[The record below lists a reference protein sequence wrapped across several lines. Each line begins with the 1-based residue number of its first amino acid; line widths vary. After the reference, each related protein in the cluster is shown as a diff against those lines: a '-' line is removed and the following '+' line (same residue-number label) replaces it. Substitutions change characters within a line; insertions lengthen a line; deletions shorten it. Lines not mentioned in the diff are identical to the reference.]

1 MKDTDWQILSE
12 LYKNPNITRV
22 AERLYKT
29 QSAVTKRLQSMEEG
43 FGTRIVERTSKGLVF
58 TETGAFLAKQ
68 AEKYLRLE
76 EETRQGLRDL
86 QAAETQS
93 LVIGSAY
100 TYTKYSLDQVL
111 RPFSAKH
118 PRVSYR
124 IVNKQSDLLHDM
136 LLSGEIDAAFIRS
149 DYYKGVNRILV
160 DYTQAYC
167 VTREPIAL
175 SMLPRLTR
183 VGYQTNDLTNA
194 QVAEWWEDCFGTP
207 LPAVSVDAGYI
218 EFAFRNVLAGN
229 TYMLC
234 FLPDNF
240 VNEYGLCL
248 TPLIKSSGSPVM
260 RRSWFIY
267 PQDKRRS
274 ALMEEFIRYVE
285 TEVAVKDACL
295 LL

>member
-194 QVAEWWEDCFGTP
+194 QIADWWEDCFGTP

-218 EFAFRNVLAGN
+218 EFAFRNLLA
-229 TYMLC
+229 TDSYMLC

>member
-93 LVIGSAY
+93 MVIGSAY

-136 LLSGEIDAAFIRS
+136 LLGGEIDAAFIRS

-194 QVAEWWEDCFGTP
+194 QIAEWWEDCFGTP

>member
-93 LVIGSAY
+93 MVIGSAY

>member
-29 QSAVTKRLQSMEEG
+29 QSAVTKRLQSMEES
-43 FGTRIVERTSKGLVF
+43 FDTRIVERTPKGLVF
-58 TETGAFLAKQ
+58 TEAGAFLAKQ

-86 QAAETQS
+86 QAAETRS
-93 LVIGSAY
+93 LALGSAY
-100 TYTKYSLDQVL
+100 TYTKYSLDRVL
-111 RPFSAKH
+111 KPFSETH
-118 PRVSYR
+118 PQINYR
-124 IVNKQSDLLHDM
+124 IVNKQSDILHDM
-136 LLSGEIDAAFIRS
+136 LLRGEIDAAFIRS
-149 DYYKGVNRILV
+149 DYYNGVNRILV

-167 VTREPIAL
+167 VTREPVAL
-175 SMLPRLTR
+175 SMLPKLTR
-183 VGYQTNDLTNA
+183 VGYQTNALTNA
-194 QVAEWWEDCFGTP
+194 QIADWWEDCFDTP
-207 LPAVSVDAGYI
+207 LPTVSVDAGYI
-218 EFAFRNVLAGN
+218 EFAFRNVRGGN
-229 TYMLC
+229 AYMLC

-240 VNEYGLCL
+240 VNEHGLCL

-274 ALMEEFIRYVE
+274 ALMEDFIHYVE

>member
-194 QVAEWWEDCFGTP
+194 QIAEWWEDCFGTP

>member
-194 QVAEWWEDCFGTP
+194 QIAEWWEDCFGTP

-218 EFAFRNVLAGN
+218 EFAFRNLLS
-229 TYMLC
+229 TDSYMLC

>member
-136 LLSGEIDAAFIRS
+136 LLGGEIDAAFIRS

-194 QVAEWWEDCFGTP
+194 QIAEWWEDCFGTP

>member
-136 LLSGEIDAAFIRS
+136 LLGGEIDAAFIRS

>member
-118 PRVSYR
+118 PQVSYR

-194 QVAEWWEDCFGTP
+194 QIADWWEDCFGTP

-218 EFAFRNVLAGN
+218 EFAFRNLLS
-229 TYMLC
+229 TDSYMLC

>member
-29 QSAVTKRLQSMEEG
+29 QSAVTKRLQSMEES
-43 FGTRIVERTSKGLVF
+43 FGTRIVERTSHGLVF
-58 TETGAFLAKQ
+58 TEAGSFLAKQ

-100 TYTKYSLDQVL
+100 TYTKYNLDHVL
-111 RPFSAKH
+111 KPFSLQH
-118 PRVSYR
+118 PRISYR

-136 LLSGEIDAAFIRS
+136 LLAGELDAAFIRS

-167 VTREPIAL
+167 VTRDPIDL
-175 SMLPRLTR
+175 SVLPGLTR
-183 VGYQTNDLTNA
+183 VGYQTNALTSA
-194 QVAEWWEDCFGTP
+194 QLAEWWEDCFSTP
-207 LPAVSVDAGYI
+207 VPPVSVDAGYI
-218 EFAFRNVLAGN
+218 EFAFRKLLEGN
-229 TYMLC
+229 AYMLC
-234 FLPDNF
+234 FLPDSF
-240 VNEYGLCL
+240 VNEHGLCL

-274 ALMEEFIRYVE
+274 ALMDAFIRYVE
-285 TEVAVKDACL
+285 TEVAVKDSCL

>member
-43 FGTRIVERTSKGLVF
+43 FGTRIVERTPKGLVF

-100 TYTKYSLDQVL
+100 TYTKYSLDRVL
-111 RPFSAKH
+111 RPFSEKH

-136 LLSGEIDAAFIRS
+136 LLGGEIDAAFIRS

-218 EFAFRNVLAGN
+218 EFAFRNILAGN

>member
-194 QVAEWWEDCFGTP
+194 QIADWWEDCFGTP

-218 EFAFRNVLAGN
+218 EFAFRNLLS
-229 TYMLC
+229 TDSYMLC

>member
-136 LLSGEIDAAFIRS
+136 LLGGEIDAAFIRS

-194 QVAEWWEDCFGTP
+194 QIADWWEDCFGTP

-218 EFAFRNVLAGN
+218 EFAFRNLLA
-229 TYMLC
+229 TDSYMLC

>member
-93 LVIGSAY
+93 MVIGSAY

-118 PRVSYR
+118 PQVSYR

-194 QVAEWWEDCFGTP
+194 QIADWWEDCFGTP

-218 EFAFRNVLAGN
+218 EFAFRNLLS
-229 TYMLC
+229 TDSYMLC

>member
-29 QSAVTKRLQSMEEG
+29 QSAITKRLQSMEEG

-93 LVIGSAY
+93 MVIGSAY

-118 PRVSYR
+118 PQVSYR

>member
-43 FGTRIVERTSKGLVF
+43 FGTRIVERTPKGLVF

-100 TYTKYSLDQVL
+100 TYTKYSLDHVL
-111 RPFSAKH
+111 RPFSEKH

-136 LLSGEIDAAFIRS
+136 LLDGEIDAAFIRC

-218 EFAFRNVLAGN
+218 EFAFRNILAGN

>member
-93 LVIGSAY
+93 MVIGSAY

-194 QVAEWWEDCFGTP
+194 QIAEWWEDCFGTP

>member
-93 LVIGSAY
+93 MVIGSAY

-194 QVAEWWEDCFGTP
+194 QIADWWEDCFGTP

-218 EFAFRNVLAGN
+218 EFAFRNLLS
-229 TYMLC
+229 TDSYMLC

>member
-218 EFAFRNVLAGN
+218 EFAFRNLLS
-229 TYMLC
+229 TDSYMLC